1 MNTIALIQTFCKVVQ
16 CQGFTAAAKQ
26 LDISAAAVSKQISL
40 LESELGVTLL
50 ERTTRKITLTS
61 VGESYYKEVQAVLQ
75 ALEQANSV
83 IAASQAEPKGLLR
96 VKSSRFFAE
105 NIILPRMPEFQ
116 IHYPQVVLDLQI
128 AEQVPHLLE
137 EGLDIAFGMSMQVA
151 SNSIQKKITTTRY
164 VFCASPAYLAN
175 FGTPEKPIQ
184 LQQHHYLT
192 HSMRQPNNSW
202 TFASGETVFLEP
214 SLYLNDAAALC
225 DCACRGIGI
234 VALHHYQVARA
245 LENGELVELFPT
257 YKMPVI
263 PVYLFYHPARF
274 IQPKVRVW
282 IEAMSKK
289 LKAFM

>member
-16 CQGFTAAAKQ
+16 CQGFTAAAK
-26 LDISAAAVSKQISL
+26 LLKISAAAVSKQISL

-50 ERTTRKITLTS
+50 ERTTRKIALTS
-61 VGESYYKEVQAVLQ
+61 VGESYYQEVQTVLQ

-83 IAASQAEPKGLLR
+83 IAASQEEPKGLLK

-105 NIILPRMPEFQ
+105 NIILPRMPEF
-116 IHYPQVVLDLQI
+116 HMNYPKLILDLQI
-128 AEQVPHLLE
+128 AERVPHLLM
-137 EGLDIAFGMSMQVA
+137 EGLDVVFGMSAQVA

-164 VFCASPAYLAN
+164 VFCASPAYLLR
-175 FGTPEKPIQ
+175 FGTPEKVSE
-184 LQQHHYLT
+184 LQGHHYLT
-192 HSMRQPNNSW
+192 HSMRQPNTSW
-202 TFASGETVFLEP
+202 TFASGETIYLEP

-225 DCACRGIGI
+225 DCVCRGMGI
-234 VALHHYQVARA
+234 AVLHHYQVAKA
-245 LENGELVELFPT
+245 LATGELVELLPA

-282 IEAMSKK
+282 IETMSAQ
-289 LKAFM
+289 LEAFM